1 MLASCCGGPARNN
14 SILEELSVAVIQ
26 ERMLELNDA
35 GVKNRWIERVEQLCV
50 VSIRWRWF
58 KKSDEIRVLRGV
70 VYKINGRGPRTE
82 P

>member
-35 GVKNRWIERVEQLCV
+35 GIKNRWIERVEQLCV
-50 VSIRWRWF
+50 VSIR
-58 KKSDEIRVLRGV
+58 
-70 VYKINGRGPRTE
+70 
-82 P
+82 